1 LIKKLVVISS
11 NYRVKGKGN
20 LPFVCNHAHLC
31 GFETTNFCHK
41 HNTFIVERELMDGL
55 IIGLDRALRVI
66 SGVASAARPTPAAR
80 LPDSE
85 LNDAERRR
93 SAGLMRVNHVGEVCA
108 QALYAAQGQFSRN
121 PATQAQF
128 NDAARE
134 EEDHLAW
141 TAGRLDEL
149 NSHTSFLNPLW
160 YAGAY
165 AMGTAAA
172 RLGDARSL
180 GFVVETER
188 QVEAHLAS
196 HLERL
201 PAADYK
207 SRAIVEQ
214 MRQDEVAHGEAAKA
228 LGATELPP
236 VARKAMR
243 AMSKVM
249 TGLAYYI

>member
-1 LIKKLVVISS
+1 
-11 NYRVKGKGN
+11 
-20 LPFVCNHAHLC
+20 
-31 GFETTNFCHK
+31 
-41 HNTFIVERELMDGL
+41 MDGL

-66 SGVASAARPTPAAR
+66 SGVAAASRPSPAMR
-80 LPDSE
+80 LPDTE
-85 LNDAERRR
+85 LTGPERRK

-108 QALYAAQGQFSRN
+108 QALYAAQGRFSSNPGTRTQFME
-121 PATQAQF
+121 
-128 NDAARE
+128 AARE

-141 TAGRLDEL
+141 TAQRLEEL
-149 NSHTSFLNPLW
+149 NSHTSVLNPLW

-165 AMGTAAA
+165 AMGTVAA

-201 PAADYK
+201 PVTDIM
-207 SRAIVEQ
+207 SRTVVEQ
-214 MRQDEVAHGEAAKA
+214 MRQDEVAHGAAAEA
-228 LGATELPP
+228 LGAVAVPP
-236 VARKAMR
+236 AARKAMR

-249 TGLAYYI
+249 TSLAYYI

>member
-1 LIKKLVVISS
+1 
-11 NYRVKGKGN
+11 
-20 LPFVCNHAHLC
+20 
-31 GFETTNFCHK
+31 
-41 HNTFIVERELMDGL
+41 MDGL

-66 SGVASAARPTPAAR
+66 SGVAASSRPSPATR
-80 LPDSE
+80 LPDAE
-85 LNDAERRR
+85 LTDMERRK

-108 QALYAAQGQFSRN
+108 QALYAAQGRFSGNPGTRAQFS
-121 PATQAQF
+121 A
-128 NDAARE
+128 AARE

-141 TAGRLDEL
+141 TAQRLEEL
-149 NSHTSFLNPLW
+149 NSHTSVLNPLW

-165 AMGTAAA
+165 AMGTVAA

-201 PAADYK
+201 PAADIK
-207 SRAIVEQ
+207 SRAVVEQ
-214 MRQDEVAHGEAAKA
+214 MRQDEVAHGAAAEA
-228 LGATELPP
+228 LGAVAVPP
-236 VARKAMR
+236 DARKAMQ

-249 TGLAYYI
+249 TSLAYYI